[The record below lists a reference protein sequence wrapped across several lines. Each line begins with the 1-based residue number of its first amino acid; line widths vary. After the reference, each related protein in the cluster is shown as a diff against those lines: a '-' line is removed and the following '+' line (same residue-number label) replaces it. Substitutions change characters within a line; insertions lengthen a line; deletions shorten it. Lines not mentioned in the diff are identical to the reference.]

1 MNKIDKLP
9 PFKRFCI
16 TIGNLPSSYVDSM
29 SYYECI
35 MWLCKYLKDTV
46 IPAVNEN
53 AEAVNELINWFNNL
67 DVQDEINN
75 KLDEMVESGQLQ
87 EIISEYL
94 NSTAVF
100 GFDTVDDMVNATN
113 LIDGSFARTTGK
125 LNYNDGNGAFYKIR
139 TITNEDVVDGENI
152 IAMTTSDTLVAEKI
166 INNRL
171 NNLEYDVSVLKG
183 TGKKFILISDSY
195 GTLTNTNTKTWC
207 EEFKNN
213 MGLSDSQV
221 IIKAVGGARFDI
233 SQTATVTTFQELLEE
248 VPDDSTVTDIIVC
261 GGYNDQ
267 GVPYQTI
274 YNSISAFK
282 TYANTHFPNAKIS
295 IGFIGKTTIYDK
307 IYNVAYGLTQY
318 VRCCKELNI
327 NYLNNVQYT
336 LNDTATCLSSDHI
349 HPTDDGQVKLGYNI
363 AQSYLYGTCTN
374 YQQYM
379 TFNLVENANFTL
391 SATQYFY
398 LTLNDGI
405 AILGNRGQ
413 IGFNNLEG
421 FDFGNGNSN
430 VELATVSDSTSV
442 IGNSYNT
449 INIPVN
455 YLLQNDGTF
464 YTGMGVVTINNKS
477 FKFRP
482 LLCTTNNYR
491 TLNKVTW
498 IQLQPYHHVVDSTM
512 L

>member
-1 MNKIDKLP
+1 MLR
-9 PFKRFCI
+9 PFSRFCVM
-16 TIGNLPSSYVDSM
+16 IGAIPRSIIESLSY
-29 SYYECI
+29 EKQLI
-35 MWLCKYLKDTV
+35 MLIKWLREVV
-46 IPAVNEN
+46 IPAIDGNTTAIKAIEEWIEN
-53 AEAVNELINWFNNL
+53 VDLQEFI
-67 DVQDEINN
+67 DT

-100 GFDTVDDMVNATN
+100 GFDTVNDMINATN
-113 LIDGSFARTTGK
+113 LINGSFARTTGK

-152 IAMTTSDTLVAEKI
+152 IAMTTSETLIAEKI

-207 EEFKNN
+207 TEFKNN

-233 SQTATVTTFQELLEE
+233 SQAQSVDTFEELLSE

-267 GVPYQTI
+267 GVPYQTM

-318 VRCCKELNI
+318 IRCCKELNI

-379 TFNLVENANFTL
+379 TFSLVENANFTL

-413 IGFNNLEG
+413 IGFNNSEG
-421 FDFGNGNSN
+421 YDFGNGNSN